1 MHKYVFVLND
11 GDALPGCIYLGQWHV
26 VIVVYT
32 AYLH

>member
-1 MHKYVFVLND
+1 MHKYVFVLNCV
-11 GDALPGCIYLGQWHV
+11 AVHSSIYLGQWHV